1 VCLYHVSVVQLP
13 IMTAVE
19 VLDRLNSL
27 LDADED
33 ATSNT
38 SMRLP
43 TALRDAAALA
53 VGELGLA
60 PSTTALTA
68 AALRAALETVVM
80 RAALDE
86 HYQQHPDARPSL
98 AEVALAMAEQTGSPL
113 AQHPAALA
121 SATEQLLARHPD
133 ADAHDVLLWA
143 EAQSLMSA

>member
-1 VCLYHVSVVQLP
+1 M
-13 IMTAVE
+13 IDVE
-19 VLDRLNSL
+19 VLDRLNTL

-53 VGELGLA
+53 VGELGVA
-60 PSTTALTA
+60 RSTTALTA
-68 AALRAALETVVM
+68 AALRAALETAVM

-86 HYQQHPDARPSL
+86 HYRQHPHARPGL
-98 AEVALAMAEQTGSPL
+98 AQVALALAEQTGSPL
-113 AQHPAALA
+113 AEHPAVLA
-121 SATEQLLARHPD
+121 SAAEQILARHPD

-143 EAQSLMSA
+143 EAQSLISA

>member
-1 VCLYHVSVVQLP
+1 
-13 IMTAVE
+13 
-19 VLDRLNSL
+19 
-27 LDADED
+27 
-33 ATSNT
+33 
-38 SMRLP
+38 MRLP

-68 AALRAALETVVM
+68 AVLRAALETAVM

-86 HYQQHPDARPSL
+86 HYRRHPDARPSL
-98 AEVALAMAEQTGSPL
+98 VEVALAMAEQTGSPL
-113 AQHPAALA
+113 AHQPAGLA

-133 ADAHDVLLWA
+133 ADARDVLLWA

>member
-1 VCLYHVSVVQLP
+1 MA

-19 VLDRLNSL
+19 VLDRLNAL

-43 TALRDAAALA
+43 TALRNAAALA
-53 VGELGLA
+53 VGVGLA
-60 PSTTALTA
+60 TSTTALTA
-68 AALRAALETVVM
+68 AALRAALETAVM

-86 HYQQHPDARPSL
+86 HYQQHPDARSSL
-98 AEVALAMAEQTGSPL
+98 AEVALALAEQTGSPI

-121 SATEQLLARHPD
+121 FATEQLLARHPD

-143 EAQSLMSA
+143 EAQSLNSA

>member
-1 VCLYHVSVVQLP
+1 MAAYTTVRWYRFPV
-13 IMTAVE
+13 TAVD
-19 VLDRLNSL
+19 VLDRLNCL
-27 LDADED
+27 LDTAEG

-60 PSTTALTA
+60 ASTTALTA
-68 AALRAALETVVM
+68 ASLRAALETAVM

-86 HYQQHPDARPSL
+86 HYQQHPHTRPSL

-113 AQHPAALA
+113 AQHPTALV
-121 SATEQLLARHPD
+121 SATEQILAQHPD
-133 ADAHDVLLWA
+133 ADARDVLLWA